1 MKKRRFYYTSWAYFI
16 GILVLN
22 SVFVPLCT
30 STAAASA
37 SDSQNQDSI
46 FVFPSMQMDSL
57 PAKSDHVPM
66 VEVIYRGQ
74 PPPADHTDNVLT
86 STTSTSREVITT
98 ESPIMT
104 KGTYMLTYP
113 SIRTRSLLHLR
124 QLSPPRYK

>member
-30 STAAASA
+30 STASA

-74 PPPADHTDNVLT
+74 PPPADLLVPPLGGGQGGAAGGRGQHDGAGHSQHTQT
-86 STTSTSREVITT
+86 
-98 ESPIMT
+98 
-104 KGTYMLTYP
+104 
-113 SIRTRSLLHLR
+113 
-124 QLSPPRYK
+124 

>member
-16 GILVLN
+16 GILVL
-22 SVFVPLCT
+22 SVPLCT
-30 STAAASA
+30 STTS
-37 SDSQNQDSI
+37 SDPQQQDI

-74 PPPADHTDNVLT
+74 PPPDPDNVLT

-98 ESPIMT
+98 ESPIMSNGNLYT
-104 KGTYMLTYP
+104 
-113 SIRTRSLLHLR
+113 
-124 QLSPPRYK
+124 Q

>member
-16 GILVLN
+16 GILVL
-22 SVFVPLCT
+22 SVPLCT
-30 STAAASA
+30 STTS
-37 SDSQNQDSI
+37 SDQQQQDI

-57 PAKSDHVPM
+57 PANSDHVPM

-104 KGTYMLTYP
+104 KGT
-113 SIRTRSLLHLR
+113 
-124 QLSPPRYK
+124 

>member
-30 STAAASA
+30 STASA

-74 PPPADHTDNVLT
+74 PPPDPDNVLT

-98 ESPIMT
+98 ESPIMS
-104 KGTYMLTYP
+104 KGTYTHNELERGKE
-113 SIRTRSLLHLR
+113 SILVGQCTPCLKS
-124 QLSPPRYK
+124 

>member
-74 PPPADHTDNVLT
+74 PPPADHTDNALT

-104 KGTYMLTYP
+104 KGTYMLTYL
-113 SIRTRSLLHLR
+113 SINKDPIITSFKAVI
-124 QLSPPRYK
+124 SAKI

>member
-30 STAAASA
+30 STSA
-37 SDSQNQDSI
+37 SDSQNQDNI

-57 PAKSDHVPM
+57 PANSDHVPM

-104 KGTYMLTYP
+104 KGTYIHQGP
-113 SIRTRSLLHLR
+113 
-124 QLSPPRYK
+124 K